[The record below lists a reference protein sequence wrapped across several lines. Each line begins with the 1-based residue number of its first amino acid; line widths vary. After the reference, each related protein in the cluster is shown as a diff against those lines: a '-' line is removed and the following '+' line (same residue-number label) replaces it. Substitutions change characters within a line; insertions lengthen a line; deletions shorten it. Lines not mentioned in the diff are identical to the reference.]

1 MDFDDLYQNGR
12 KRDLS
17 NGKKLRFCCIFLVV
31 AVITGLIVWKI
42 IPRSPENVSLKKSG
56 PQTETAVPADP
67 VAVSPDTAGVPKTLS
82 PGGEQKKDLPQQ
94 KPSSRAVGVKKP
106 VPVQTGQG
114 GELVKGI
121 PGKGDVPSGADKPLV
136 PEEKNK
142 SADIPGRIAE
152 LEQFFQQNNFAE
164 TSRRGSILL
173 KTLTMGSEQYRKV
186 VALLTQA
193 NWQRFLNRDTGDD
206 FAVRH
211 TVRSGDQL
219 GVIARK
225 NKTTVAA
232 LMKANKIKRADLI
245 QIGQKLT
252 VLRGNWQIVVS
263 KSCRLLVLKR
273 NKDIF
278 AGFDIGIG
286 RAGKTP
292 VDDFV
297 ITERLK
303 HPVYRTSD
311 GRIFKHGEK
320 ENQLGDYF
328 LKLVSVSKKQRAR
341 QGFGIHGTPD
351 ETTVTRSLSNG
362 CIRMRNADVEKLY
375 YLVPSG
381 TQVYI
386 GE

>member
-1 MDFDDLYQNGR
+1 M
-12 KRDLS
+12 
-17 NGKKLRFCCIFLVV
+17 
-31 AVITGLIVWKI
+31 
-42 IPRSPENVSLKKSG
+42 
-56 PQTETAVPADP
+56 
-67 VAVSPDTAGVPKTLS
+67 
-82 PGGEQKKDLPQQ
+82 
-94 KPSSRAVGVKKP
+94 
-106 VPVQTGQG
+106 
-114 GELVKGI
+114 KGI
-121 PGKGDVPSGADKPLV
+121 PGEGDISPELDKPFV

-142 SADIPGRIAE
+142 GTDVPGRIAE
-152 LEQFFQQNNFAE
+152 LEQLFQQNNFSE
-164 TSRRGSILL
+164 VSVRGNALL
-173 KTLTMGSEQYRKV
+173 KTLTMGSAQYRKV
-186 VALLTQA
+186 LFLLTQA
-193 NWQRFLNRDTGDD
+193 DWQRFLNRDTTGD
-206 FAVRH
+206 FAFRH
-211 TVRSGDQL
+211 TVKSGDQL

-252 VLRGNWQIVVS
+252 VLRGGWQIFIS
-263 KSCRLLVLKR
+263 KNCRLLVLKR
-273 NKDIF
+273 NNTVF

-292 VDDFV
+292 VGDFV
-297 ITERLK
+297 VAERLK

-311 GRIFKHGEK
+311 GRVFKHGEK

-328 LKLVSVSKKQRAR
+328 LKLVFTQKNQRAR
-341 QGFGIHGTPD
+341 DGFGIHGTPD

-381 TQVYI
+381 TPVYI